1 MRTTGRACA
10 TLGAVA
16 AGAIAFASTA
26 QSAVLP
32 RSSGSTHTHTA
43 LAAAGSRSLPGIDA
57 VSVQVK
63 VAKRVIVSRPTKA
76 IAYAKRQQGKPYR
89 WGAQG
94 PDAYDCSGLTQRA
107 YQSAGIQLPRTSAA
121 QATVGHRIP
130 PSAGIAALKPGDLVF
145 WAYNPADL
153 RTVHH
158 VAIYLG
164 GGKVIQAPQTGD
176 VVKISAMWLTGYAG
190 AVRLS

>member
-1 MRTTGRACA
+1 LTC
-10 TLGAVA
+10 VA
-16 AGAIAFASTA
+16 AGAVAFAGTA
-26 QSAVLP
+26 QSAALP
-32 RSSGSTHTHTA
+32 NGKGSVHAA
-43 LAAAGSRSLPGIDA
+43 LSAIGSQSLHGPGFAGA
-57 VSVQVK
+57 QVK
-63 VAKRVIVSRPTKA
+63 VAKRVVVSRQAKA
-76 IAYAKRQQGKPYR
+76 IAYAKRKLGKPYR

-94 PDAYDCSGLTQRA
+94 PDAYDCSGLTQQA
-107 YQSAGIQLPRTSAA
+107 YQAAGIHLPRTSAA
-121 QATVGHRIP
+121 QARVGHRIP

-164 GGKVIQAPQTGD
+164 GGKVIQAPRAGD
-176 VVKISAMWLTGYAG
+176 VVKISSMWMTGYAG